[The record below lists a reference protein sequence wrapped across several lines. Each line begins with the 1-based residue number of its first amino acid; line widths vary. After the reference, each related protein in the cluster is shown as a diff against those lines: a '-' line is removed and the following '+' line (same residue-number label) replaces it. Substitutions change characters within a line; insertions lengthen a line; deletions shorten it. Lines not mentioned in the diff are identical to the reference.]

1 MLGNTKGK
9 MINQYVPDYVL
20 YDLET
25 TGTSSKYD
33 EVVEISAVKVK
44 NGVVTE
50 EFSQLVNPGRP
61 IPSAAS
67 AVNHITDDMVAFAPM
82 FDSVLQQF
90 LAFIG
95 DDVLA
100 GHNINRFDMK
110 FLYRDCERYFG

>member
-9 MINQYVPDYVL
+9 LINQYVPDYVL

-33 EVVEISAVKVK
+33 EVIEISAVKVK

-67 AVNHITDDMVAFAPM
+67 AVIISRMIWWRLHQCLIPYCSNFLLLSEMMCWQDII
-82 FDSVLQQF
+82 SIVL
-90 LAFIG
+90 I
-95 DDVLA
+95 
-100 GHNINRFDMK
+100 
-110 FLYRDCERYFG
+110 

>member
-33 EVVEISAVKVK
+33 EVIEISAVKVK

-50 EFSQLVNPGRP
+50 EFRSACESGQTDSQRGKC
-61 IPSAAS
+61 SKS
-67 AVNHITDDMVAFAPM
+67 YH
-82 FDSVLQQF
+82 
-90 LAFIG
+90 G
-95 DDVLA
+95 
-100 GHNINRFDMK
+100 
-110 FLYRDCERYFG
+110 